1 MKGISI
7 MENKKREITLGY
19 LFGVLKKSVIVMLI
33 AAVVAGALGAVYTAF
48 IKKPSYKATATFLVN
63 NTASGDEF
71 TSQNLT
77 SAAISIATNCAE
89 LVNYSESIRRVVVDN
104 GLAQKLGC
112 ESADECVNMLRGMIK
127 GYKTQD
133 DAALFSVTVTSGSAE
148 TTQLVLEA
156 VRVSVPQYIEEV
168 YSFNHKIE
176 GSDGEIKQKSFV
188 LPVGFESVSVIRS
201 SPVVAALIMALL
213 AAVVVYLVY
222 FVLAIFDNSV
232 YGEQSIK
239 ENFDEPI
246 IGSIPS
252 WYTSEEEANA
262 ARKGKKNGHVVR
274 NYKNKLLDSDTPFFI
289 TEAFNTLRTN
299 IIFAAAAAK
308 NPIFVLTSD
317 VPGVG
322 KTITSANLALSL
334 ANLDKKVLLVEC
346 DMRCPAFY
354 KVFGKKS
361 EKGLSELL
369 AGIENK
375 TSDVAVNYEGTGLDV
390 LFCGKI
396 PPNPSELLSGY
407 RMKELADEWK
417 AQYDYILLDMPPIG
431 EVTDAGVVSNIVN
444 GYVLTVRCNCSNVKE
459 IRVATERIA
468 AVNGN
473 IMGIVLNDVDP
484 KVSGSGKKH
493 YATYYKHYYSRLRKE
508 EN

>member
-1 MKGISI
+1 

-33 AAVVAGALGAVYTAF
+33 AAVVAGALCAAYTAF

-63 NTASGDEF
+63 NTASGDEY

-104 GLAQKLGC
+104 GLAEKLAC
-112 ESADECVNMLRGMIK
+112 QSTEECVTKLRGMIS

-133 DAALFSVTVTSGSAE
+133 EAALFSVSVTSGSAE
-148 TTQLVLEA
+148 TTKIVLDA
-156 VRVSVPQYIEEV
+156 VITSVPRYIEEV

-176 GSDGEIKQKSFV
+176 GSDGELKQKSLV
-188 LPVGFESVSVIRS
+188 LPVGFEEVSIIKS
-201 SPVVAALIMALL
+201 SPVTAAILL
-213 AAVVVYLVY
+213 AIIAAVVVYLVY
-222 FVLAIFDNSV
+222 FVLTMFDNSV
-232 YGEQSIK
+232 YGEVSIK
-239 ENFDEPI
+239 ENFDYPI
-246 IGSIPS
+246 VGTIPS

-262 ARKGKKNGHVVR
+262 ARKIKKSGTVVR
-274 NYKNKLLDSDTPFFI
+274 SYNNKLLDSDTPFFI

-322 KTITSANLALSL
+322 KTITSANLAISL

-346 DMRCPAFY
+346 DMRCPAFN

-369 AGIENK
+369 AGISEK
-375 TSDVAVNYEGTGLDV
+375 TSDVAVNYAGTGLDIV
-390 LFCGKI
+390 FCGKI

-407 RMKELADEWK
+407 RMRELADEWK
-417 AQYDYILLDMPPIG
+417 SQYDYILLDMPPIG
-431 EVTDAGVVSNIVN
+431 EVTDAGVVSNIAN
-444 GYVLTVRCNCSNVKE
+444 GYFLTVRCNCSNIKDM
-459 IRVATERIA
+459 RVAVERIG

-473 IMGIVLNDVDP
+473 IMGVVLNDLDP
-484 KVSGSGKKH
+484 KSSGKKH
-493 YATYYKHYYSRLRKE
+493 YATYYKHYYVRIDKE
-508 EN
+508 NT

>member
-1 MKGISI
+1 

-89 LVNYSESIRRVVVDN
+89 LVNYSEAIRRVVVDN
-104 GLAQKLGC
+104 GLTEKLGC
-112 ESADECVNMLRGMIK
+112 ESTDQCVNMLRGMIS

-148 TTQLVLEA
+148 TTRLVLEA
-156 VRVSVPQYIEEV
+156 VRVSVPQYIENV
-168 YSFNHKIE
+168 YSFDHKIE
-176 GSDGEIKQKSFV
+176 GSDGELKQKNFV
-188 LPVGFESVSVIRS
+188 LPVGFEDVSIIKS
-201 SPVVAALIMALL
+201 SPVTAAILLALI

-222 FVLAIFDNSV
+222 FVLTIFDNSV
-232 YGEQSIK
+232 YGEVSIK
-239 ENFDEPI
+239 ENFDHPI
-246 IGSIPS
+246 VGTIPS
-252 WYTSEEEANA
+252 WYTSEEEASA
-262 ARKGKKNGHVVR
+262 ARKSKKTGAVIR
-274 NYKNKLLDSDTPFFI
+274 NYKNRLLSSDTPFFI

-322 KTITSANLALSL
+322 KTVTTANLAISL

-346 DMRCPAFY
+346 DMRCPAFN
-354 KVFGKKS
+354 KVFGKKA

-369 AGIENK
+369 AGIADK
-375 TSDVAVNYEGTGLDV
+375 TSDVAVNYEGTSLDV
-390 LFCGKI
+390 VFCGKI

-407 RMKELADEWK
+407 RMRELADEWRN
-417 AQYDYILLDMPPIG
+417 QYDYILLDMPPIG
-431 EVTDAGVVSNIVN
+431 EVTDAGVVSNIAN
-444 GYVLTVRCNCSNVKE
+444 GYFLTVRCNYSNIKDM
-459 IRVATERIA
+459 RVAVERIG

-473 IMGIVLNDVDP
+473 IMGVVLNDLDP
-484 KVSGSGKKH
+484 KSSGKKH
-493 YATYYKHYYSRLRKE
+493 YATYYKHYYARIDT
-508 EN
+508 ENT